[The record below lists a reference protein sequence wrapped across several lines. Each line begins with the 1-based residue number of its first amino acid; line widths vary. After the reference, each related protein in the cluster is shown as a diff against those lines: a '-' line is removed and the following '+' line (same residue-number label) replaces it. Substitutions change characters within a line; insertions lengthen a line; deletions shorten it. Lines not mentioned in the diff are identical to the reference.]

1 MGRSVTASFFESCI
15 NMSPLWLMI
24 LSTLC
29 LSLSGFVAKYLEEI
43 IPINL
48 LLIARLIIP
57 AMIMLVAALVWAK
70 ASFPALREVLVIS
83 RRSIFIAL
91 TQFCFFSA
99 LVNLS
104 LIELAVLFSTGPL
117 FIPVL
122 ERVLYGVKLSLPVI
136 LTLIVSF
143 TGLIIQ
149 SGISEGI
156 DFQWGMVLGLFAG
169 FFNACSQVSMY
180 RASKIKAHSLMIN
193 GISFFVAAILVLPV
207 SFLMVDSNVSMG
219 TVSLFPY
226 VILIAVMGGLSVGT
240 QLFRTSAYRKAMSTA
255 ELAPIFYLN
264 ILLSALMQVLFF
276 DERFTS
282 HQILGLSFI
291 VTSCVVYSYL
301 SVLKVKR

>member
-1 MGRSVTASFFESCI
+1 
-15 NMSPLWLMI
+15 MSPFWLMI

-29 LSLSGFVAKYLEEI
+29 LSLSGFVAKFLEEVV
-43 IPINL
+43 PINF

-57 AMIMLVAALVWAK
+57 AMIMLFAALVWVK

-99 LVNLS
+99 LMNLS

-122 ERVLYGVKLSLPVI
+122 ERVFYGVKLSLPII

-149 SGISEGI
+149 SGISEGV

-180 RASKIKAHSLMIN
+180 RASKIKAHALMIN
-193 GISFFVAAILVLPV
+193 GISFFFAAIFVLPV
-207 SFLMVDSNVSMG
+207 SFTMLDSNLSIE
-219 TVSLFPY
+219 TVSLLPY
-226 VILIAVMGGLSVGT
+226 AILIAVMGGLSVGT

-264 ILLSALMQVLFF
+264 ILISALMQVLFF
-276 DERFTS
+276 EETFT
-282 HQILGLSFI
+282 HYQILGMSLIVVSF
-291 VTSCVVYSYL
+291 VAYSYVNVR
-301 SVLKVKR
+301 S